1 VVKFPKIALV
11 LLLSALLN
19 AACGPPR
26 GDTIVVG
33 SKNFTEQLVL
43 GEIIA
48 QQIEAHTRLHVE
60 RRFYLWGTYICQ
72 QAILAGRIDVYPEY
86 TGTALTAI
94 LKLKPEGD
102 PAAVLQRVRSE
113 YTKRFHLV
121 VGRPFGFNNSFALV
135 VRGSDARRL
144 HLRSISDVVLYARTW
159 RAGFGY
165 EFIERPDGYPS
176 LERVYGLHFASIRLM
191 DLGLLYRALLD
202 HQVDL
207 GVGNATDGLLAAR
220 DLVALQDDK
229 HNFPPYQAVPI
240 IRSRILES
248 HPQLVPVLD
257 SLAGQIKEEDMRR
270 LNYAV
275 EGQHRDVKQVVHEF
289 LLEKHLIGPAT
300 PGAPLHPGF
309 H

>member
-1 VVKFPKIALV
+1 VVKLPNIALAI
-11 LLLSALLN
+11 LLAALL
-19 AACGPPR
+19 AACGPAR

-72 QAILAGRIDVYPEY
+72 QAILAGHIDVYPEY

-94 LKLKPEGD
+94 LKLKPEGGPD
-102 PAAVLQRVRSE
+102 SVLERVRRE
-113 YTKRFHLV
+113 YARRFHLV

-135 VRGSDARRL
+135 VRGSEARRL
-144 HLRSISDVVLYARTW
+144 HLRTISDAVPYARNW

-165 EFIERPDGYPS
+165 EFTERPDGYPS

-202 HQVDL
+202 RQVDL
-207 GVGNATDGLLAAR
+207 AVGNDTDGLLAAR
-220 DLVALQDDK
+220 DLVVLRDDK
-229 HNFPPYQAVPI
+229 HDFPPYQAVPI
-240 IRSRILES
+240 IRSQILER
-248 HPQLVPVLD
+248 HPQLSQVLD
-257 SLAGQIKEEDMRR
+257 ALAGKITEEDMRR

-275 EGQHRDVKQVVHEF
+275 EGQHRDVKQVVQEF
-289 LLEKHLIGPAT
+289 LVETHLIGPAAPGT
-300 PGAPLHPGF
+300 PLRPGV

>member
-60 RRFYLWGTYICQ
+60 RRFYLWGTYICP

-248 HPQLVPVLD
+248 RPQLVPVLD
-257 SLAGQIKEEDMRR
+257 SLAGKINEEDMRR

>member
-1 VVKFPKIALV
+1 MRFTKLALAIS
-11 LLLSALLN
+11 LLVPL
-19 AACGPPR
+19 AACGPAR
-26 GDTIVVG
+26 ADTIVVG

-102 PAAVLQRVRSE
+102 PGAVLERVRNE
-113 YTKRFHLV
+113 YAKKFHLV
-121 VGRPFGFNNSFALV
+121 VGKPFGFNNGFALV

-144 HLRSISDVVLYARTW
+144 HLRTISDAVPYAPKW

-165 EFIERPDGYPS
+165 EFMERPDGYPS
-176 LERVYGLHFASIRLM
+176 LKRVYGLRFASIRLM
-191 DLGLLYRALLD
+191 DLGLLYRALLG
-202 HQVDL
+202 HEVDL
-207 GVGNATDGLLAAR
+207 VVGNATDGLLAAR
-220 DLVALQDDK
+220 DMVVLEDDK
-229 HNFPPYQAVPI
+229 HDFPPYQAVPI
-240 IRSRILES
+240 LRSRILER

-257 SLAGQIKEEDMRR
+257 ALAGKITEEDMRR

-275 EGQHRDVKQVVHEF
+275 EGEHRNVKEVVHEF
-289 LLEKHLIGPAT
+289 LLAKQLIR
-300 PGAPLHPGF
+300 PLQQRK
-309 H
+309 

>member
-1 VVKFPKIALV
+1 VRFTKLALAIS
-11 LLLSALLN
+11 LLVPL

-26 GDTIVVG
+26 ADTIVVG

-102 PAAVLQRVRSE
+102 PGAVLERVRNE
-113 YTKRFHLV
+113 YAKKFHLV
-121 VGRPFGFNNSFALV
+121 VGKPFGFNNSFALV

-144 HLRSISDVVLYARTW
+144 HLRTISDAVPYARNW

-165 EFIERPDGYPS
+165 EFMERPDGYPS
-176 LERVYGLHFASIRLM
+176 LERVYGLHFASIRMM

-207 GVGNATDGLLAAR
+207 VVGNATDGLLAAR
-220 DLVALQDDK
+220 DLAVLRDDK
-229 HNFPPYQAVPI
+229 QDFPPYQAVPI
-240 IRSRILES
+240 IRSQVLAQ
-248 HPQLVPVLD
+248 HPALGPVLD
-257 SLAGQIKEEDMRR
+257 ALAGKITEEDMRR

-275 EGQHRDVKQVVHEF
+275 EGEHRNVREVVHEF
-289 LLEKHLIGPAT
+289 LLAKQLIPRLAQRN
-300 PGAPLHPGF
+300 
-309 H
+309 